1 MKRTI
6 FFSVML
12 AALLAGRLPAQEI
25 VYLDEFKAVFE
36 KADREV
42 TEYYRTEGTEA
53 ARGLSGTGALPGFG
67 RTPVRIAIPAC
78 GQARS
83 LEAMVLDQGCLP
95 VLLPAL
101 DEMECPAVELR
112 NSSVCWDGAL
122 MPEGWVSFDDEYSLL
137 FYKTITDRNVPYI
150 GASYATKL
158 IDKGL
163 RRLPGTVSDISDLA
177 AEALYYRKAR
187 ALMERIFTLDTHC
200 DLPEGEGYRN
210 GTVSVGKRN
219 RSQCGIPKMD
229 EGGLKAQVLISFLN
243 QGPDDEEGWA
253 AAVERNLRQ
262 ISEIKADIESNSS
275 LCGLATTPQ
284 EALALA
290 AEGRKAFFIGL
301 ENAYGIGGDLANIRK
316 MKELGIT
323 YITLCHF
330 YDNYVCH
337 TSSQHGEDP
346 SLGLTPFGIKVV
358 REMNRQG
365 LMIDLSHPSEGTFW
379 DCIKY
384 SKAPVVCSHS
394 GVKAV
399 YGHDRGLDDS
409 QLKALAD
416 KGGVI
421 QIYTV
426 PNFLRAEAELASI
439 DDFMEHFNHAV
450 EVAGPEHVGIG
461 SDFDGGGSV
470 LGLNGDNDM
479 VNITVRMLKHG
490 YSPEQIEGFWGG
502 NFLRV
507 MAEVQGLSEE

>member
-1 MKRTI
+1 M
-6 FFSVML
+6 ML
-12 AALLAGRLPAQEI
+12 AALLAGSLPAQEI

-42 TEYYRTEGTEA
+42 TQYYRTEGTEA
-53 ARGLSGTGALPGFG
+53 ARGLSCAGAMQGFG

-187 ALMERIFTLDTHC
+187 ALMDRIFTLDTHC
-200 DLPEGEGYRN
+200 DLPEGYGDGN
-210 GTVSVGKRN
+210 VSVGN
-219 RSQCGIPKMD
+219 RTRTQCSIPRMD
-229 EGGLKAQVLISFLN
+229 EGCLKGQYLISFLS
-243 QGPDDEEGWA
+243 QGPVDPEGCSS
-253 AAVERNLRQ
+253 AVEKNLRQ
-262 ISEIKADIESNSS
+262 IREIRADIESNSS
-275 LCGLATTPQ
+275 MCGLATTPS
-284 EALALA
+284 EALALDK
-290 AEGRKAFFIGL
+290 EGKKAFFIGL
-301 ENAYGIGGDLANIRK
+301 ENAYGIGDDLSNIGR
-316 MKELGIT
+316 MKDLGVT

-330 YDNYVCH
+330 YDNLVCH
-337 TSSQHGEDP
+337 TSSEHGEDP
-346 SLGLTPFGIKVV
+346 SLGLTPFGVEVV
-358 REMNRQG
+358 REMNRLG
-365 LMIDLSHPSEGTFW
+365 LMIDLSHPSAGTFW

-384 SKAPVVCSHS
+384 SKAPLICSHS

-399 YGHDRGLDDS
+399 YGHDRGLDDD
-409 QLKALAD
+409 QLKALAAN
-416 KGGVI
+416 GGVI
-421 QIYTV
+421 QVYTV
-426 PNFLRAEAELASI
+426 DNFLRREAGLTDI
-439 DDFMEHFNHAV
+439 YDFMEHFNHAV
-450 EVAGPEHVGIG
+450 EVAGPDHVGIG
-461 SDFDGGGSV
+461 SDFDGGGGV
-470 LGLNGDNDM
+470 IGLNGDNDM
-479 VNITVRMLKHG
+479 VNITVLMLKHG
-490 YSPEQIEGFWGG
+490 YTQEQIEGFWGG

-507 MAEVQGLSEE
+507 MKEVQSLSGR